1 MRYFQLLFDGPDSHG
16 HGDQGKAMRYFYLLF
31 GWPDPHR
38 NRDQA
43 RATTNDAGFSVR
55 EKGSVPLPLSRNK
68 QTKDKE
74 RIMKKLPM
82 VVLLSAV
89 FMLVSTSAF
98 AVDIKTNGDLQ
109 QWFGYSDNAK
119 FSDQAGIASKN
130 GDFSFYT
137 NPSTRTGLGYSSG
150 NYNAIKGKTDKSDTD
165 AEASVWTR
173 YRQWFTATSDDQKV
187 KGVFAI
193 EVGGIKWGYQGDSLG
208 KSKGFG
214 YSGDGVNIETR
225 WLYTDFV
232 VPGIGGNA
240 IAGLQTV
247 PLSKDFDQFIWSET
261 AAGLTYFKAIEPI
274 DIRVGWIRGNSATSK
289 NVGFSGGN
297 FNDDAGYLTL
307 GYDLSKGNRLA
318 FVLAAIRQSTWKTTS
333 GSYIFDNNSQYVGG
347 TGKFAAGPL
356 SGDVTAMYQGGSVDL
371 TTPTPQDLK
380 RQAYSANATV
390 SWKPSAGHTITL
402 AYRYASGDENA
413 ADDKINNYTAVD
425 VDMNHGLVVFEG
437 VATEGYT
444 TDSPYW
450 LDKGLNMPSIRYDY
464 QPVKGLVLSGL
475 YSYISTDKKT
485 QRIGAA
491 AVNPALG
498 PDGKTYGTNI
508 GSELDLLVKYNIWKG
523 LDALFGLGY
532 LKAGDALDAY
542 TNNGAEKAKN
552 IAKAQLELRYRF

>member
-1 MRYFQLLFDGPDSHG
+1 
-16 HGDQGKAMRYFYLLF
+16 
-31 GWPDPHR
+31 
-38 NRDQA
+38 
-43 RATTNDAGFSVR
+43 
-55 EKGSVPLPLSRNK
+55 
-68 QTKDKE
+68 
-74 RIMKKLPM
+74 MKKLLM
-82 VVLLSAV
+82 VVLMFTV
-89 FMLVSTSAF
+89 FMLASTGAH

-119 FSDQAGIASKN
+119 FSDQAGIGSKN
-130 GDFSFYT
+130 GDFSFYA

-187 KGVFAI
+187 KGVFALEI
-193 EVGGIKWGYQGDSLG
+193 GGVKWGYQGDSLG

-214 YSGDGVNIETR
+214 YSGDGVNVETR

-247 PLSKDFDQFIWSET
+247 PLANDFGQFIWSET
-261 AAGLTYFKAIEPI
+261 AAGLTYFRALKPF
-274 DIRVGWIRGNSATSK
+274 DLGVGWIRGNSGTAK
-289 NVGFSGGN
+289 NVGFSAGN

-307 GYDLSKGNRLA
+307 GYDLSKGNRVA
-318 FVLAAIRQSTWKTTS
+318 FVLAAIRQSAWKTTS
-333 GSYIFDNNSQYVGG
+333 GSYTFANNSQYVGA
-347 TGKFAAGPL
+347 TGKFGAGAL
-356 SGDVTAMYQGGSVDL
+356 SGDVTAVYQGGSVDL
-371 TTPTPQDLK
+371 STPTQQDLK
-380 RQAYSANATV
+380 RRAYAANATV
-390 SWKPSAGHTITL
+390 SWKPSTAHKITL
-402 AYRYASGDENA
+402 GYRYASGDGDA
-413 ADDKINNYTAVD
+413 ADDQINNYTAVD
-425 VDMNHGLVVFEG
+425 VDMNHGLVIFEG

-450 LDKGLNMPSIRYDY
+450 LDKGLSMPSIRYDY
-464 QPVKGLVLSGL
+464 QASKGLVLSGL

-498 PDGKTYGTNI
+498 PDGKTYGTTI
-508 GSELDLLVKYNIWKG
+508 GSEIDFLAKYNIWQNF
-523 LDALFGLGY
+523 DALFGVGY
-532 LKAGDALDAY
+532 LWAGDALDAY

-552 IAKAQLELRYRF
+552 IFKSQLELRFRF